1 MKTLIINNQEFT
13 VSEKLEG
20 FTIESKPS
28 SNVAFYGMNS
38 ETKELFVQF
47 KNGSAYIYRGIT
59 NEAAIGLIN
68 AESVGKYISRWIC
81 GQFLSTKMEGQMI
94 YQNPLQA
101 VNATDF
107 GSKND

>member
-1 MKTLIINNQEFT
+1 MKTITVKNQEFK
-13 VSEKLEG
+13 VSDVLKG

-47 KNGSAYIYRGIT
+47 KNGSSYIYRGIT
-59 NEAAIGLIN
+59 NDAAIGLIN

-81 GQFLSTKMEGQMI
+81 GQFLSTKMEGQLV
-94 YQNPLQA
+94 YQDPLQS
-101 VNATDF
+101 VNATEF
-107 GSKND
+107 GSNND